1 MQLAPITLQHRLDPE
16 DQARADCYAL
26 LAALFRDAPDAR
38 LLVAL
43 SESPRL
49 PESAAT
55 PLAVAYNRMLDAS
68 AAMDPDAARQEYLDL
83 FVGVGKSEVDLHAAH
98 WRNEPGSHRSLVRL
112 REDLARLGLA
122 RQPESSLY
130 EDHFA
135 ALCETMRILVA
146 GLGERRPA
154 TLAAQR
160 AFFEAHL
167 GGWTDVFCA
176 AIRACP
182 LANYYVRVAEF
193 ISLYMAVERDSL
205 AME

>member
-1 MQLAPITLQHRLDPE
+1 MQLAPVTLQHRLDPE

-38 LLVAL
+38 LLAAL
-43 SESPRL
+43 FASPRL
-49 PESAAT
+49 PESAAM
-55 PLAVAYNRMLDAS
+55 PLPAAYNRMLDAS
-68 AAMDPDAARQEYLDL
+68 VAMDPDDARQEYLDL
-83 FVGVGKSEVDLHAAH
+83 FVGVGKSEVDPHAAH
-98 WRNEPGSHRSLVRL
+98 WRRDPGSHRSLARL
-112 REDLARLGLA
+112 REDLAHLGLG
-122 RQPESSLY
+122 RQPESSMY

-135 ALCETMRILVA
+135 ALCETMRILVG
-146 GLGERRPA
+146 GLDERRPA

-160 AFFEAHL
+160 AFFQAHL
-167 GGWTDVFCA
+167 AGWTDDFCA

-193 ISLYMAVERDSL
+193 VSSYMAVERDSL